1 MSHFASLLNASRRSL
16 ARHLDRLRHTL
27 DTLGQRLHDAL
38 AHAVGQAVAGAV
50 QEAVH
55 VVLANQP
62 SPARPVPGDRTRDP
76 PALRWHEPQEPPWPA
91 EADEWME
98 GEEYAER
105 ATQAA
110 PGSEPPQSR
119 GVGRALLVGCETAAW
134 WLRRQA
140 GRGTAWVALGLGL
153 AAAVAV
159 LAGGPVVA
167 AGLGLAGTALG
178 LLGLADAAWAGVA
191 ALATFGT
198 SGSWR
203 LV

>member
-1 MSHFASLLNASRRSL
+1 MPSFRALLDAGGRSL

-27 DTLGQRLHDAL
+27 DTLGQRLRDAL

-55 VVLANQP
+55 VVLANRP
-62 SPARPVPGDRTRDP
+62 SPARPVPFDRPRAP
-76 PALRWHEPQEPPWPA
+76 PALSWEEPAEPPWPD
-91 EADEWME
+91 EAD
-98 GEEYAER
+98 GR
-105 ATQAA
+105 AQEDW
-110 PGSEPPQSR
+110 GDEPLPQPASSPR
-119 GVGRALLVGCETAAW
+119 QPQPRSFGRALLVGCETAAW

-140 GRGTAWVALGLGL
+140 GRGTAWAALGLGL

-159 LAGGPVVA
+159 LAGGPLAA

-178 LLGLADAAWAGVA
+178 LLGLADAARAGVA
-191 ALATFGT
+191 ALATLGT
-198 SGSWR
+198 SGSGR